1 METFTKFFLITE
13 LHHSTLQR
21 HVSKSEHANWNELHS
36 YRDVSAPFSL
46 ISDTFYSK
54 KKEMQWLF
62 PYLPDL
68 RYMHFEICNVQ
79 TICGNHHAE
88 SNLAT
93 HRSSLIS
100 QERGKR
106 GQAQWFMAVMMHPG
120 PEWLI
125 SAGNTFRSTSLTSEH
140 PLPKHTTHTYSL
152 AHVCGHF
159 LGVRGERSYLLPGHI
174 LYVMTFCWCASVL
187 VCRSLCECAHVDTT
201 CRVLFY
207 TLPPLKYLWLTHIS
221 DSWSETVFFYW

>member
-1 METFTKFFLITE
+1 MFLIYPWFTIEVSDWQTVCLLFTE
-13 LHHSTLQR
+13 PAAVTETYLRT
-21 HVSKSEHANWNELHS
+21 
-36 YRDVSAPFSL
+36 PFSL

-68 RYMHFEICNVQ
+68 RDMHFERCNVQ

-174 LYVMTFCWCASVL
+174 LYVMTFCWCASVR
-187 VCRSLCECAHVDTT
+187 VCVCVCVDTT

-207 TLPPLKYLWLTHIS
+207 SLPPLKYLWLTHTSVIVGVKQCFS
-221 DSWSETVFFYW
+221 IDYRC